1 MIEII
6 LLVSSVLFIFA
17 LKLFGRPSTAHRANT
32 FAMLAMALAV
42 FSAFN
47 FDFSNYDS
55 AFYITIVVSGILGAL
70 ISKRV
75 QMTQMPEL
83 VGLFNGV
90 GGGASGAIAYV
101 ELSKSTL
108 PLSDYFVAIFSMV
121 IGMFTFSGSVVAVLK
136 LRGKLNGDYS
146 TIATIFTAFLP
157 PLLLLPGIWDT
168 LILERWGINI
178 LILEYFILLSIIG
191 GIVRVA
197 VIGGADMPVVIAFLN
212 SLSGIAAMSAGFIVN
227 SIILIIAGALVG
239 ASGIILTLLMCS
251 AMNRTILQV
260 LKGGFGTSTVNN
272 EYEKD
277 PISTSP
283 EDVAIQLSYAESVVI
298 VPGYGMAVAQAQAAV
313 KELTNTLKEKSI
325 EVKFAIHPV
334 AGRMPGHMNVLLAE
348 VDIDFEDMYTLED
361 INSEFSS
368 TDVVIVLGANDV
380 VNPLARTDENSPI
393 YGMPILDVD
402 LAKQVIVIKRSMSP
416 GYAGIANPLFIN
428 DNAKM
433 LFADAKEGLEN
444 IIKSFELV

>member
-83 VGLFNGV
+83 VGLFNGF

-121 IGMFTFSGSVVAVLK
+121 IGMFTFSGSIIAVLK
-136 LRGKLNGDYS
+136 LRGKLNNVNT
-146 TIATIFTAFLP
+146 TIANIFSAFLP
-157 PLLLLPGIWDT
+157 PLILLPAIWESE
-168 LILERWGINI
+168 ILS
-178 LILEYFILLSIIG
+178 LEYFMLLSLIAGII
-191 GIVRVA
+191 RVA

-239 ASGIILTLLMCS
+239 ASGIILTLLMCA
-251 AMNRTILQV
+251 AMNRTLLDV
-260 LKGGFGTSTVNN
+260 LKGGFGSKSINN
-272 EYEKD
+272 EYDKD

-283 EDVAIQLSYAESVVI
+283 EDVAIQLSYSESVII

-313 KELTNTLKEKSI
+313 KELTNTLKDKNI

-348 VDIDFEDMYTLED
+348 VDIDYEDMFTLED

-380 VNPLARTDENSPI
+380 VNPLARTDEDSPI

>member
-17 LKLFGRPSTAHRANT
+17 LKLFGRPSTSHRANT

-47 FDFSNYDS
+47 YDFSKYDS
-55 AFYITIVVSGILGAL
+55 PFYTTIVVSGLLGVL

-83 VGLFNGV
+83 VGLFNGF

-101 ELSKSTL
+101 ELSNNSL
-108 PLSDYFVAIFSMV
+108 VMSDFFVAIFSMV
-121 IGMFTFSGSVVAVLK
+121 IGVFTFSGSVIAVLK
-136 LRGKLNGDYS
+136 LRGRLNNVNT
-146 TIATIFTAFLP
+146 TIANIFSAFLP
-157 PLLLLPGIWDT
+157 PLILLPAIWDDME
-168 LILERWGINI
+168 ILT
-178 LILEYFILLSIIG
+178 LEYFILLSLIAGII
-191 GIVRVA
+191 RVA

-227 SIILIIAGALVG
+227 SIILIVAGALVG
-239 ASGIILTLLMCS
+239 ASGIILTLLMCA
-251 AMNRTILQV
+251 AMNRTLLDV
-260 LKGGFGTSTVNN
+260 LKGGFGSTSINN
-272 EYEKD
+272 EYKKD

-313 KELTNTLKEKSI
+313 KELTNNLKDKNI

-348 VDIDFEDMYTLED
+348 VDIDYEDMFTLDE

-380 VNPLARTDENSPI
+380 VNPLARTDEDSPI

>member
-47 FDFSNYDS
+47 FDFSKYDS
-55 AFYITIVVSGILGAL
+55 AFYITIVVSGLLGVL

-83 VGLFNGV
+83 VGLFNGF

-108 PLSDYFVAIFSMV
+108 PLSEYFVAIFSMV

-136 LRGKLNGDYS
+136 LRGKLNNVNT
-146 TIATIFTAFLP
+146 TIANIFSAFLP
-157 PLLLLPGIWDT
+157 PLILLPAIWESE
-168 LILERWGINI
+168 ILS
-178 LILEYFILLSIIG
+178 LEYFMLLSLIAGII
-191 GIVRVA
+191 RVA

-227 SIILIIAGALVG
+227 SITLIIAGALVG
-239 ASGIILTLLMCS
+239 ASGIILTLLMCA
-251 AMNRTILQV
+251 AMNRTLLDV
-260 LKGGFGTSTVNN
+260 LKGGFGSKSINN

-313 KELTNTLKEKSI
+313 KELTNTLKDKNI

-348 VDIDFEDMYTLED
+348 VDIDYEDMFTLED

-380 VNPLARTDENSPI
+380 VNPLARTDEDSPI

-416 GYAGIANPLFIN
+416 GYAGIANPLFVN

>member
-47 FDFSNYDS
+47 FDFSKYDS
-55 AFYITIVVSGILGAL
+55 AFYITIVVSGLLGVL

-83 VGLFNGV
+83 VGLFNGF

-101 ELSKSTL
+101 ELSNNSL
-108 PLSDYFVAIFSMV
+108 VMSDFFVAIFSMV
-121 IGMFTFSGSVVAVLK
+121 IGVFTFSGSIIAVLK
-136 LRGKLNGDYS
+136 LRGKLNNVNT
-146 TIATIFTAFLP
+146 TIANIFSAFLP
-157 PLLLLPGIWDT
+157 PLILLPAIWEEME
-168 LILERWGINI
+168 ILS
-178 LILEYFILLSIIG
+178 LEYFMLLSLIG
-191 GIVRVA
+191 GVIRVA

-212 SLSGIAAMSAGFIVN
+212 SLSGIAVMSAGFIVN
-227 SIILIIAGALVG
+227 SIILIVAGALVG
-239 ASGIILTLLMCS
+239 ASGIILTLLMCA
-251 AMNRTILQV
+251 AMNRTLLDV
-260 LKGGFGTSTVNN
+260 LKGGFGGTTINN
-272 EYEKD
+272 EYDKD
-277 PISTSP
+277 PISTSH

-313 KELTNTLKEKSI
+313 KELTNTLKDKNI

-348 VDIDFEDMYTLED
+348 VDIDYEDMFTLED

-380 VNPLARTDENSPI
+380 VNPLARTDEDSPI

-416 GYAGIANPLFIN
+416 GYAGIANPLFVN

>member
-55 AFYITIVVSGILGAL
+55 AFYITIIVSGLLGVL

-83 VGLFNGV
+83 VGLFNGF

-121 IGMFTFSGSVVAVLK
+121 IGMFTFSGSIIAVLK
-136 LRGKLNGDYS
+136 LRGKLNNVNT
-146 TIATIFTAFLP
+146 TIANIFSAFLL
-157 PLLLLPGIWDT
+157 PLILLPAIWESE
-168 LILERWGINI
+168 ILS
-178 LILEYFILLSIIG
+178 LEYFMLLSLIAGII
-191 GIVRVA
+191 RVA

-239 ASGIILTLLMCS
+239 ASGIILTLLMCA
-251 AMNRTILQV
+251 AMNRTLLDV
-260 LKGGFGTSTVNN
+260 LKGGFGSNSINN
-272 EYEKD
+272 EYDKD

-283 EDVAIQLSYAESVVI
+283 EDVAIQLSYAESVII
-298 VPGYGMAVAQAQAAV
+298 VPGYGMAVAQAQSAV
-313 KELTNTLKEKSI
+313 KELTNTLKDKNI

-348 VDIDFEDMYTLED
+348 VDIDYEDMYTLED

-380 VNPLARTDENSPI
+380 VNPLARTDEDSPI

-433 LFADAKEGLEN
+433 LFADAKEGLEK

>member
-32 FAMLAMALAV
+32 FAMLAMVLAV

-47 FDFSNYDS
+47 FDFSNYDP
-55 AFYITIVVSGILGAL
+55 AFYITIVVSGLLGVL

-83 VGLFNGV
+83 VGLFNGF

-121 IGMFTFSGSVVAVLK
+121 IGVFTFSGSIIAVLK
-136 LRGKLNGDYS
+136 LRGKLNNVNT
-146 TIATIFTAFLP
+146 TIANIFSAFLP
-157 PLLLLPGIWDT
+157 PLILLPAIWEEME
-168 LILERWGINI
+168 ILS
-178 LILEYFILLSIIG
+178 LEYFVLLSLIAGII
-191 GIVRVA
+191 RVA

-227 SIILIIAGALVG
+227 SIILIVAGALVG
-239 ASGIILTLLMCS
+239 ASGIILTLLMCA
-251 AMNRTILQV
+251 AMNRTLLDV
-260 LKGGFGTSTVNN
+260 LKGGFGGAAINN

-313 KELTNTLKEKSI
+313 KELTNTLKEKNI

-348 VDIDFEDMYTLED
+348 VDIDYEDMYALED

-433 LFADAKEGLEN
+433 LFADAKDGLEN